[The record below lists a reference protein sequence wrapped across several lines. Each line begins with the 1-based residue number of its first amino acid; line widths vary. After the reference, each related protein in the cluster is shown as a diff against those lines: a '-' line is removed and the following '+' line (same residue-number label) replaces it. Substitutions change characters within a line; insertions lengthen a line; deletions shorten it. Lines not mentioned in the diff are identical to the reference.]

1 MMTIL
6 VVLSFG
12 SALIGYNLK
21 EKSFAYYALYTFLL
35 LCYFISVSIYRYDR
49 SYSVTVSYF
58 FSLQWN
64 LQVFYNAAYFLF
76 FLNILN
82 FKKYLPKIYKFVL
95 LIVLILLVFAN
106 IIFLLEIFEVTDRK
120 LFYLVYVYG
129 IVPLMIILAV
139 YTLIKTCKIPGRLKY
154 YFIFGGVFY
163 MIFSM
168 ISLFFPLLRWS
179 FFSLNSF
186 DVFNIGILGEQV
198 FFAMGFAYKIK
209 LMNLE
214 IIRKSKENENI
225 IAEQNILL
233 QGKLDEK
240 EQEIL
245 TVTAKAEQERL
256 KRLRSKYE
264 SEINQLHLVSLQN
277 QMNPHFIFN
286 AMNSIK
292 SYLIDNDKESAVSFL
307 TKFSKLIRNILLS
320 SRVEKISLEE
330 ELDLVKIYVD
340 IENLRFENQV
350 YFELLNPENIQYQ
363 DLLLPPMILQPFIEN
378 AIIHGLLNK
387 DGQKTLTLRFSK
399 IQKNIVLKI
408 TDNGVGRKVA
418 ASYSGS
424 RFLKKESLGLK
435 ITTERLKYFNE
446 QHKVDNSYAIN
457 DLENDAGEAIG
468 TEVTFVFGETS

>member
-1 MMTIL
+1 
-6 VVLSFG
+6 
-12 SALIGYNLK
+12 
-21 EKSFAYYALYTFLL
+21 
-35 LCYFISVSIYRYDR
+35 
-49 SYSVTVSYF
+49 
-58 FSLQWN
+58 
-64 LQVFYNAAYFLF
+64 
-76 FLNILN
+76 
-82 FKKYLPKIYKFVL
+82 
-95 LIVLILLVFAN
+95 
-106 IIFLLEIFEVTDRK
+106 
-120 LFYLVYVYG
+120 
-129 IVPLMIILAV
+129 
-139 YTLIKTCKIPGRLKY
+139 
-154 YFIFGGVFY
+154 
-163 MIFSM
+163 
-168 ISLFFPLLRWS
+168 
-179 FFSLNSF
+179 
-186 DVFNIGILGEQV
+186 
-198 FFAMGFAYKIK
+198 
-209 LMNLE
+209 MNLE

-350 YFELLNPENIQYQ
+350 SFELLNPENIQYQ